1 MKRILCLLAIFF
13 ILPHLYSQSTDMDYE
28 RVKIGDAKHMICGL
42 DLSPDQNVL
51 AISSTQSF
59 PFYLFDWR
67 KKEKLDEFNVGNWYA
82 GSSIR
87 YSGSG
92 KYILL
97 NQLYY
102 LDFSPNKDREV
113 NFELIDAQSGNRL
126 KRFEN
131 VHSVDLTYDEK
142 YIVALSGEEVSFY
155 NIISGNKEKS
165 FTVAEA
171 SNSIAFSPD
180 GKLIAVSHKLYEKDA
195 KNIAQLQRDKKTLK
209 SALKYKQQIS
219 IFDAENFTKL
229 YTVNELYD
237 IVYKLEFSKDGKNLL
252 VLHIPHA
259 KMQNVPSARQTYLN
273 VIDMETASPKRRG
286 FTSKAAYEPDFKLSH
301 NGKLLGIV
309 SNSDRFLELHIYDFE
324 TGKMMYRFQQ
334 GYRLFEKNEGGMLM
348 VDSRISFV
356 FTPDNQSVFLTMG
369 NHLIEWNFVKETEK

>member
-1 MKRILCLLAIFF
+1 
-13 ILPHLYSQSTDMDYE
+13 MDYQ
-28 RVKIGDAKHMICGL
+28 RVKIGEAKHMICGL

-51 AISSTQSF
+51 AISSMQSF
-59 PFYLFDWR
+59 PFYLYDWR
-67 KKEKLDEFNVGNWYA
+67 KKEKLNEFNVGNWYA

-102 LDFSPNKDREV
+102 LDFAPNKDREV
-113 NFELIDAQSGNRL
+113 NFELIDAHSGKRL

-142 YIVALSGEEVSFY
+142 YVVALSGEEVSFY
-155 NIISGNKEKS
+155 NIISGKKEKS
-165 FTVAEA
+165 FTVADA
-171 SNSIAFSPD
+171 SNSVAFSPD
-180 GKLIAVSHKLYEKDA
+180 GKFIAVSHKLYEKDA
-195 KNIAQLQRDKKTLK
+195 KNIAQLQRDKKSLK

-219 IFDAENFTKL
+219 IFDSENLTKL

-237 IVYKLEFSKDGKNLL
+237 IIYKLKFSKDGKSLL

-259 KMQNVPSARQTYLN
+259 KMQNIPSSRQTYLN
-273 VIDMETASPKRRG
+273 VINMETASPRRRG
-286 FTSKAAYEPDFKLSH
+286 FTSRADYEPDFKMSH
-301 NGKLLGIV
+301 DGKLLGIV
-309 SNSDRFLELHIYDFE
+309 SKSDRFLEIHVYDFE
-324 TGKMMYRFQQ
+324 SGKMLYRFQQ
-334 GYRLFEKNEGGMLM
+334 SYRLFEKNEGGMFA

-356 FTPDNQSVFLTMG
+356 FTPDNQSIIMTMG
-369 NHLIEWNFVKETEK
+369 NHLIEWDFTKKTEK